1 MVRVGQFWQ
10 MKDIA
15 RAAFQVSQDYYPE
28 MCVTASCP
36 PCATHSHPHSGTHI
50 RSSAKFFII
59 NAPWTFTTIWSFVKL
74 WLAPRTIEKI
84 DILGADYQGVLLKHI
99 DAENLPT
106 FYGGKCQCKDVGGC
120 KWSVPMLDGR

>member
-1 MVRVGQFWQ
+1 MR
-10 MKDIA
+10 
-15 RAAFQVSQDYYPE
+15 
-28 MCVTASCP
+28 T
-36 PCATHSHPHSGTHI
+36 

-84 DILGADYQGVLLKHI
+84 DILGTDYQGVLLGHI

-106 FYGGKCQCKDVGGC
+106 FYGGKCECKEVGGC

>member
-1 MVRVGQFWQ
+1 

-28 MCVTASCP
+28 MYVTASYP
-36 PCATHSHPHSGTHI
+36 PCPTHSCPLPGAHI
-50 RSSAKFFII
+50 CSSAKFYII

-84 DILGADYQGVLLKHI
+84 DILGTDYQGELLKYI
-99 DAENLPT
+99 DAENLPSL
-106 FYGGKCQCKDVGGC
+106 YGGKCQCKDVGGC
-120 KWSVPMLDGR
+120 KWSVPMLDRR